1 MWQDLESWDLK
12 HISLL
17 LLLLLCL
24 SDWLTSLGI
33 LRASFNFGWGKRK
46 REFAFLIKIYFVLEQ
61 NKNITSKFFQD

>member
-1 MWQDLESWDLK
+1 MWRDLESWDLK

-33 LRASFNFGWGKRK
+33 LRASFNLDWGKSK
-46 REFAFLIKIYFVLEQ
+46 IEFAFLIKIYFVLEQ
-61 NKNITSKFFQD
+61 NKNITSKIFQD

>member
-17 LLLLLCL
+17 LLLLLYL

-33 LRASFNFGWGKRK
+33 LRASFNFVWGKWK

-61 NKNITSKFFQD
+61 NRNITSKIFQD